1 MEEDKLSMSQ
11 IGLKKHYEEREK
23 KDSPFIKGLAAHAI
37 LGRVEITD
45 ICIELQK
52 TNPDD
57 DTLYVEHKG
66 EIKEVSK
73 RLVKMC
79 MVD

>member
-1 MEEDKLSMSQ
+1 MSDIDSYCIEDYEA
-11 IGLKKHYEEREK
+11 GKKEAENKSKFSE
-23 KDSPFIKGLAAHAI
+23 GLAAHAI
-37 LGRVEITD
+37 LGRVEITN

-57 DTLYVEHKG
+57 DSIYVEHRG